1 SRLATTTAY
10 CHESTALRSG
20 PSKGTMSVVTGALG
34 SIIPKLLQ
42 LLRDE
47 YKLQKGVKKQVRWLS
62 DELNSIY
69 AFLSK
74 VAEVPWDRLDEQVKV
89 WAREVREA
97 SYDMEDV
104 LDMFLVGVDGGDP
117 ADPSRL
123 KRAMKKMGKVFSKA
137 KARRDI
143 AGAIQDIKEHLEQV
157 AERRLKYR
165 LDDIMSKPAA
175 TTSSI
180 DPRLTAMYKEVS
192 QLIGVDKSR
201 DELISM
207 LMPSELDGD
216 RQYKSIT
223 KKISIVG
230 VGGLGKTTLAK
241 AVYDKLKS
249 QYECG
254 AFVSVGR
261 ELDLVKVFKDILF
274 NLDKGKYQKIHND
287 GRSAD
292 LLICELREF
301 LENKRYFIV
310 VDDVWEVKTWERIRL
325 ALVENKCGSRVITTT
340 RKFDV
345 AKESGEVYK
354 LQPLSHENSK
364 RLLYTRVLGAGGNYE
379 DDQPDELS
387 NKILKK
393 CAGIPLAIIT
403 MSSLLVGKP
412 KNEWSEVYDTIGF
425 GHNKGNSDVEDTMM
439 ILSFSYYDLPSHL
452 RTCLLYLSAYP
463 EDYFIDKDSLIWKWI
478 AEGFVNGKEGKRLFE
493 VGERYFNDLINRS
506 MIQVEEDQWTGM
518 AVGCRVHDLVLD
530 LIRNIS
536 IEENFMAALE
546 CSVEGTS
553 SPSNAR
559 RLAHQNT
566 GPEHVNS
573 ETKVFEVPKVRSYTV
588 FKCCIDNMVQFSSFK
603 LLRVLDMVNCR
614 FKEDCHL
621 EHIGKLQNLRYLGLR
636 DYDIP
641 KLPKQIGDLRL
652 LQTLVVSQESALP
665 GSIIVLTQL
674 LYISCGCNLPEGIG
688 KLTSLQKLRI
698 GCGGS
703 MDNPERYVKELG
715 SLLELRVL
723 EFYISFNFN
732 EMMQRNFFES
742 LCNLEKVQHI
752 SITGT
757 DCDIDTTVWEEAGF
771 VLPRPLRH
779 LCLACIYFSKLPS
792 CINASCLPNLSYMV
806 LHVATMDERDLKVLA
821 MLPALCSLSLETD
834 SAVTASNINAG
845 HGFFQKLRYFTI
857 LGGMVQF
864 EQPNQEDSSVSMHI
878 WNGRGPA
885 PFGSRK
891 SNCRKLEPSAVMPN
905 LQVLNVL
912 FRLRALKD
920 NNCDCGNFG
929 FEYLPSLREVCGLV
943 DCNDV
948 STAEG
953 DAALAALRNA
963 CEAHPNHPTL
973 GMYRDPPKRE
983 DEDEKPAEGAEAASE
998 TAIAAVGVGE
1008 SSFASPL

>member
-1 SRLATTTAY
+1 
-10 CHESTALRSG
+10 
-20 PSKGTMSVVTGALG
+20 MSVVTGALG
-34 SIIPKLLQ
+34 TLAPKLLQ

-47 YKLQKGVKKQVRWLS
+47 YKLQKGVKKQVQWLS

-104 LDMFLVGVDGGDP
+104 LDTFLVRVDGGDP

-123 KRAMKKMGKVFSKA
+123 KRTMKKMGKVFTKA

-143 AGAIQDIKEHLEQV
+143 AGAIEDIKEHLKEV

-165 LDDIMSKPAA
+165 LDDIMSKPPA
-175 TTSSI
+175 TTSTI

-216 RQYKSIT
+216 RQYKNIT

-274 NLDKGKYQKIHND
+274 NLDKGKYKKIHND
-287 GRSAD
+287 GRGVD
-292 LLICELREF
+292 LLICELQEF
-301 LENKRYFIV
+301 LKNKRYFIV
-310 VDDVWEVKTWERIRL
+310 VDDVWEVKTWKRIRL
-325 ALVENKCGSRVITTT
+325 ALVENNCGSRVITTT

-364 RLLYTRVLGAGGNYE
+364 RLLYTRVLGAEGNYE
-379 DDQPDELS
+379 DDQPDDVS

-403 MSSLLVGKP
+403 ISSLLVGKP
-412 KNEWSEVYDTIGF
+412 KNEWSEVYKTIGF

-463 EDYFIDKDSLIWKWI
+463 EDYLVDKDSLIWKWI
-478 AEGFVNGKEGKRLFE
+478 AEGFVNGKEGERLFE

-506 MIQVEEDQWTGM
+506 MIQVEENEWNVM
-518 AVGCRVHDLVLD
+518 VEGCRVHDMVLD
-530 LIRNIS
+530 LIRNFS
-536 IEENFMAALE
+536 IEENFMSTLD
-546 CSVEGTS
+546 CSAEGTS
-553 SPSNAR
+553 SISNAR

-566 GPEHVNS
+566 TLGHVNF
-573 ETKVFEVPKVRSYTV
+573 ENKVVEEPKVRSYTA
-588 FKCCIDNMVQFSSFK
+588 FKCYIDNMVWVSSFK
-603 LLRVLDMVNCR
+603 FLRVLDMVHCR
-614 FKEDCHL
+614 FKEGYHL
-621 EHIGKLQNLRYLGLR
+621 ERIGILQNLRYLGLR

-641 KLPKQIGDLRL
+641 KLPKQIGDLKL
-652 LQTLVVSQESALP
+652 LQTLVVSRQIALP
-665 GSIIVLTQL
+665 ASIIGLTHL
-674 LYISCGCNLPEGIG
+674 LHISCGWNLPEGIG
-688 KLTSLQKLRI
+688 KLTSLQVLRI
-698 GCGGS
+698 SGAS
-703 MDNPERYVKELG
+703 MDNPEGYVEELG
-715 SLLELRVL
+715 RLLELRVL
-723 EFYISFNFN
+723 EFDISFNFN
-732 EMMQRNFFES
+732 EMMQRNFVKS
-742 LCNLEKVQHI
+742 LRNLDKIQHI
-752 SITGT
+752 SVSDT
-757 DCDIDTTVWEEAGF
+757 DCIIDTTVWEEAGF

-779 LCLACIYFSKLPS
+779 LSLEFIYFSKPPS
-792 CINASCLPNLSYMV
+792 CINASCLPNLSCMDLRV
-806 LHVATMDERDLKVLA
+806 VTMDEENLKVLA
-821 MLPALCSLSLETD
+821 RLPALCYLWLQIE

-845 HGFFQKLRYFTI
+845 HGFFQKLRHFTI
-857 LGGMVQF
+857 IFGMVQF
-864 EQPNQEDSSVSMHI
+864 EQPNQEDSSVSVHI
-878 WNGRGPA
+878 WNGRGPT

-891 SNCRKLEPSAVMPN
+891 SNCSKHVPSAVMPN
-905 LQVLNVL
+905 LEMLRIWV
-912 FRLRALKD
+912 RLRALKD

-929 FEYLPSLREVCGLV
+929 FEYLPSLREVRGSV
-943 DCNDV
+943 DCTDV
-948 STAEG
+948 SSAEG
-953 DAALAALRNA
+953 NAAFAELRNA

-973 GMYRDPPKRE
+973 DMQRY
-983 DEDEKPAEGAEAASE
+983 
-998 TAIAAVGVGE
+998 
-1008 SSFASPL
+1008 

>member
-1 SRLATTTAY
+1 
-10 CHESTALRSG
+10 
-20 PSKGTMSVVTGALG
+20 MSVVTGALG
-34 SIIPKLLQ
+34 SLTPKLLQ

-97 SYDMEDV
+97 SYDMEDI
-104 LDMFLVGVDGGDP
+104 LDAFLVRVDGGDP

-123 KRAMKKMGKVFSKA
+123 KRSMKKMGKVFSRA
-137 KARRDI
+137 KARRHQ
-143 AGAIQDIKEHLEQV
+143 GASRG
-157 AERRLKYR
+157 AERRLKYK
-165 LDDIMSKPAA
+165 LDDIMSKPTA
-175 TTSSI
+175 TTSTI

-201 DELISM
+201 DELISV
-207 LMPSELDGD
+207 LTPSELDGD
-216 RQYKSIT
+216 RQYKNIT

-249 QYECG
+249 QFECG

-274 NLDKGKYQKIHND
+274 NLDKVK
-287 GRSAD
+287 
-292 LLICELREF
+292 
-301 LENKRYFIV
+301 YFIV

-325 ALVENKCGSRVITTT
+325 ALVENNCGSRVITTT

-345 AKESGEVYK
+345 AQESGEVYK

-364 RLLYTRVLGAGGNYE
+364 RLLYTGVLGATANYE
-379 DDQPDELS
+379 DDQPDDVS

-412 KNEWSEVYDTIGF
+412 NNEWSEVYDTISF
-425 GHNKGNSDVEDTMM
+425 GHDKGNSDVEDTMT

-463 EDYFIDKDSLIWKWI
+463 EDYLVDKDSLIWKWI
-478 AEGFVNGKEGKRLFE
+478 AEGFVNGKEGKILFE

-506 MIQVEEDQWTGM
+506 MIQAEENKRT
-518 AVGCRVHDLVLD
+518 VIVVSCRVHDMVLD
-530 LIRNIS
+530 LIRKFS
-536 IEENFMAALE
+536 LEENFIAALD
-546 CSVEGTS
+546 CSVEVTS

-559 RLAHQNT
+559 RLALQNRA
-566 GPEHVNS
+566 PEHINIESMVI
-573 ETKVFEVPKVRSYTV
+573 KVPKVGSYTA
-588 FKCCIDNMVQFSSFK
+588 FKCHIDNMVRFSSFE
-603 LLRVLDMVNCR
+603 LLRVLDMIDCR
-614 FKEDCHL
+614 FKEGCHL
-621 EHIGKLQNLRYLGLR
+621 EHLGNLQNLRYLGLR
-636 DYDIP
+636 HYHIP
-641 KLPKQIGDLRL
+641 KLPKQIGDLKL
-652 LQTLVVSQESALP
+652 LQTLIVSELSALP
-665 GSIIVLTQL
+665 VSIIVLTQL
-674 LYISCGCNLPEGIG
+674 LHLDCGYNLPEGIG

-698 GCGGS
+698 GGGP

-715 SLLELRVL
+715 RLLELRVL
-723 EFYISFNFN
+723 EFRLSFNFS
-732 EMMQRNFFES
+732 EMMQRYFVES
-742 LCNLEKVQHI
+742 LHNLQMIQHI
-752 SITGT
+752 SVTGT
-757 DCDIDTTVWEEAGF
+757 FYNIDTTVWEEAGF
-771 VLPRPLRH
+771 VLPRPLRY
-779 LCLACIYFSKLPS
+779 LSLVCIYFSKLPS
-792 CINASCLPNLSYMV
+792 CINGSCLPNLSSMD
-806 LHVATMDERDLKVLA
+806 LGVATMDEQDL
-821 MLPALCSLSLETD
+821 SSQE

-845 HGFFQKLRYFTI
+845 HGFFPKLRCFRI
-857 LGGMVQF
+857 CGGMVQF
-864 EQPNQEDSSVSMHI
+864 EQPIQEDSSVSVHI
-878 WNGRGPA
+878 WNGRGPT

-891 SNCRKLEPSAVMPN
+891 SNCSKLVPSAVVMPN
-905 LQVLNVL
+905 LQVLAIMVD
-912 FRLRALKD
+912 LRYLKD

-929 FEYLPSLREVCGLV
+929 FEYLPSLQEVCGV
-943 DCNDV
+943 VNCYGV

-963 CEAHPNHPTL
+963 CAAHPNHPTL
-973 GMYRDPPKRE
+973 EIVLHTHTDAPHDAQDGLQSHVEE
-983 DEDEKPAEGAEAASE
+983 DDVS
-998 TAIAAVGVGE
+998 V
-1008 SSFASPL
+1008 L